1 MTSLEFVYDGICLQN
16 GREANMDS
24 LLLTEKRISGVPS
37 LLAVVCDG
45 VGSMA
50 DGAFASVETVRMLNE
65 HGFSRNY

>member
-1 MTSLEFVYDGICLQN
+1 
-16 GREANMDS
+16 MDS